1 MHPMLNIA
9 LRAARD
15 AAEALA
21 HKTERLD
28 RVAVIDSSPESFLT
42 SADQE
47 SDKTLIYHIQKAF
60 PKHSIHSRVSG
71 VHEGDADEPIW
82 LIDPLV
88 GSLNFA
94 KGYARFGVAI
104 AIRNKGNIE
113 HGLVINPMQ
122 HDEFSASRGAGA
134 QLNSRR
140 IRVGSE
146 ELESSLIGL
155 DSTNSGDQNFIELQS
170 TLLKAGAI
178 PRIGGCST
186 LDVVDTACDRLQGG
200 WCRRTDDVSI
210 AAANLVLLEA
220 GGLLG
225 TESGNPK
232 LDSGEEQ
239 LFGTAKIFKQL
250 VKIRMRSAQ

>member
-1 MHPMLNIA
+1 MHPLLNIA

-28 RVAVIDSSPESFLT
+28 RINIIEAAQDSFLT
-42 SADQE
+42 SADRD
-47 SDKTLIYHIQKAF
+47 SDKTLIYHIQKAY
-60 PKHSIHSRVSG
+60 PDHSIQSRVSG
-71 VHEGDADEPIW
+71 LHEGKPDEPVW
-82 LIDPLV
+82 LIDPLI
-88 GSLNFA
+88 GNFNFA

-104 AIRNKGNIE
+104 AIRKKDSIE

-122 HDEFSASRGAGA
+122 HDEFSASRGKGA
-134 QLNSRR
+134 QLNGRR

-146 ELESSLIGL
+146 DLTGSLIGIESPGD
-155 DSTNSGDQNFIELQS
+155 DSQSFLELQS
-170 TLLKAGAI
+170 TLVKAGAI
-178 PRIGGCST
+178 PRISGCSA
-186 LDVVDTACDRLQGG
+186 LDIVDTASNRLQGG
-200 WCRRTDDVSI
+200 WCSNRGEVSM
-210 AAANLVLLEA
+210 AAANLILQEA

-232 LDSGEEQ
+232 LDSGSEQ

-250 VKIRMRSAQ
+250 VKMRMRSAQ

>member
-1 MHPMLNIA
+1 MHPLLNIA

-21 HKTERLD
+21 HKAERLD
-28 RVAVIDSSPESFLT
+28 RITIIDSSPESFLT

-71 VHEGDADEPIW
+71 IHEADADTPTW

-88 GSLNFA
+88 GNLNFA
-94 KGYARFGVAI
+94 KGYSRFGVAI
-104 AIRNKGNIE
+104 AIRNKDSIE

-122 HDEFSASRGAGA
+122 HDEFTASRGAGA

-140 IRVGSE
+140 IRVGAD
-146 ELESSLIGL
+146 ELEGSLIGL
-155 DSTNSGDQNFIELQS
+155 DSASSNEQSFIELQS

-178 PRIGGCST
+178 PRIGGCSA
-186 LDVVDTACDRLQGG
+186 LDVVDTACGRLQGG
-200 WCRRTDDVSI
+200 WCCKTDEVSI

-232 LDSGEEQ
+232 LDSGAEQ

-250 VKIRMRSAQ
+250 VKMRMRSAQ